1 MMKMN
6 CWVCTV
12 IKKRGLTFLAGVVFA
27 VFCFVALNAAME
39 PVSKS
44 EYCGSKCHEMN
55 VAYQSWELSVHGAN
69 KSGFRIECVDCHL
82 PAKDK
87 YFAHVAVKM
96 YEGAKDI
103 YKHYFG
109 GEYDIERIRQKVL
122 DHIPSQRCLNCHD
135 DLLAKGGNSAARI
148 AHVASLNQPQ
158 AAENR
163 CVRCHENT
171 GHERQNKLFLP

>member
-1 MMKMN
+1 
-6 CWVCTV
+6 
-12 IKKRGLTFLAGVVFA
+12 
-27 VFCFVALNAAME
+27 ME
-39 PVSKS
+39 PASKS
-44 EYCGSKCHEMN
+44 DFCGSKCHEMKA
-55 VAYQSWELSVHGAN
+55 AYRTWELSTHGAN
-69 KSGFRIECVDCHL
+69 EYGFRVECIDCHL

-87 YFAHVAVKM
+87 YFAHVAAKM

-109 GEYDIERIRQKVL
+109 GEYDTERIRQKVL

-135 DLLAKGGNSAARI
+135 DLLARPGNSAARI

-163 CVRCHENT
+163 CVRCHENA
-171 GHERQNKLFLP
+171 GHERQSKLFSP

>member
-1 MMKMN
+1 M
-6 CWVCTV
+6 
-12 IKKRGLTFLAGVVFA
+12 TFLAGVVFA

-69 KSGFRIECVDCHL
+69 KSGFRVECVDCHL

-109 GEYDIERIRQKVL
+109 GEYDTERVRQKVL

-135 DLLAKGGNSAARI
+135 DLLAKPGNSAARI
-148 AHVASLNQPQ
+148 AHLASLNQPQ

-163 CVRCHENT
+163 CVRCHENA
-171 GHERQNKLFLP
+171 GHERQSKLFLP